1 MFFFVSKNTAYHC
14 KIQLVIK
21 TGSKPVKPSGSVNLI
36 KKLELELFKTT
47 FLEKE
52 MATHSSVLAW
62 RIPVGSLVGCRQWG
76 RTESDTTEAT

>member
-47 FLEKE
+47 FFCYYDINQKLKMSECN
-52 MATHSSVLAW
+52 LGN
-62 RIPVGSLVGCRQWG
+62 I
-76 RTESDTTEAT
+76 